1 MAAYVLQ
8 RQPRVGEKKLQKL
21 LYYSQAWA
29 LVWTGRQLFPEHFE
43 AWAEGPVTPKV
54 YGEFHHDRQLSGAPA
69 HVSTTA
75 RRIIDVVLKVYGHRS
90 GEWLSRL
97 SHRERPWREARGP
110 LPEGAM
116 SRARIT
122 SASMRNYYATFSA
135 APYRFERGFLRGLE
149 AIVTMPIDEVDLL
162 DAAPVEGGSFV
173 RWLAQGDS

>member
-8 RQPRVGEKKLQKL
+8 KQPRVGEKKLQKL
-21 LYYSQAWA
+21 LYYSQAWS

-54 YGEFHHDRQLSGAPA
+54 YGEFHHDRQLNGVTAR
-69 HVSTTA
+69 VSTSA
-75 RRIIDVVLKVYGHRS
+75 RRIIDAVLKVYGHRS
-90 GEWLSRL
+90 GDWLSRL
-97 SHRERPWREARGP
+97 SHRERPWRDARGP
-110 LPEGAM
+110 LAEGAT

-122 SASMRNYYATFSA
+122 AASMREYYAGFSS

-149 AIVTMPIDEVDLL
+149 AIVSMPVDELDLL
-162 DAAPVEGGSFV
+162 AAPAVEGGSFV